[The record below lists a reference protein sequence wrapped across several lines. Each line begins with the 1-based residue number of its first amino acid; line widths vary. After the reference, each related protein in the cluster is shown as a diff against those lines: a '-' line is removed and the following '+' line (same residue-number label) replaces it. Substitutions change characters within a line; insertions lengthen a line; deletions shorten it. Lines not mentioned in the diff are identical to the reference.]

1 MHENSQDGAKEI
13 KRNLTI
19 FFHIGD
25 DDDDDDNDG
34 NDGGDDELCRMI

>member
-25 DDDDDDNDG
+25 DDDDNNDD

>member
-1 MHENSQDGAKEI
+1 MYENSQDGAKEI

-25 DDDDDDNDG
+25 DDDDDNNG